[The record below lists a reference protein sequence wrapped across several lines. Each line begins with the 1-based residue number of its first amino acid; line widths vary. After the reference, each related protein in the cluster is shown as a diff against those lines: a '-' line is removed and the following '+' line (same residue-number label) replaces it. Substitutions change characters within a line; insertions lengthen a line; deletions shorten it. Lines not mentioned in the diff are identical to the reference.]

1 MTETKGIRQI
11 KATSGMFNKQTH
23 EKVVRKFTVCD
34 MH

>member
-11 KATSGMFNKQTH
+11 KATPGMFNKQTH
-23 EKVVRKFTVCD
+23 EEVVWKFTIFD